1 MKQMSLTLEAGISA
15 RNRTLREH
23 LAQCIY
29 SEGLVAVA
37 GKLDLSPSRVSEKLA
52 GVDSGGKPRGMTVD
66 ELERYIDQTGDVSP
80 IHYLVEKYLHDPVAA
95 QQEALHR
102 LAALS
107 EQLPALLAAA
117 GLNGMPK
124 GRRR

>member
-15 RNRTLREH
+15 RNRSLRDH
-23 LAQCIY
+23 MAQRIY
-29 SEGLVAVA
+29 GEGLVAIA

-52 GVDSGGKPRGMTVD
+52 GIDSGGKPRGMTID

-95 QQEALHR
+95 QQEAMHR
-102 LAALS
+102 LLALS

-117 GLNGMPK
+117 GLDSASK